1 MKRRPRRI
9 VLFLHGCKRR
19 RFDGSSITAVGNV
32 QLNTGLIIELRIK
45 ILPSLCFFGAICI
58 GIAGEA
64 FFEAATGTD
73 FALVSTAADG
83 CDPYTLNTRMTSY
96 AEYTSSQVAEYTNAA
111 SSNAYVL
118 TGGVWLY
125 ATFPYLKIYPQI
137 TSQGGMIC
145 STNFPPLFE
154 FKASLGDGPSA
165 TNNLDGPEHL
175 YGGYLV
181 RMGETFAY
189 GVGAGKEYDPITG
202 KVLPGITLFSF

>member
-1 MKRRPRRI
+1 M
-9 VLFLHGCKRR
+9 
-19 RFDGSSITAVGNV
+19 
-32 QLNTGLIIELRIK
+32 
-45 ILPSLCFFGAICI
+45 
-58 GIAGEA
+58 
-64 FFEAATGTD
+64 
-73 FALVSTAADG
+73 
-83 CDPYTLNTRMTSY
+83 
-96 AEYTSSQVAEYTNAA
+96 
-111 SSNAYVL
+111 
-118 TGGVWLY
+118 Y
-125 ATFPYLKIYPQI
+125 ATFPYVKVYPQL